1 MQLQSAV
8 KQAVQQIEKTGLAT
22 FTGGD
27 QLVVV
32 ARRSLEPKHALDDQ
46 RLAAS
51 SFVVGSAERV
61 RPVQVRLVTTVNA
74 LDMLCFS
81 WSSTRMIQPQTS

>member
-1 MQLQSAV
+1 MQLQLAA
-8 KQAVQQIEKTGLAT
+8 KQAVQQIERTGLAT

-46 RLAAS
+46 RLAAT
-51 SFVVGSAERV
+51 SFVVGSAESIRQI
-61 RPVQVRLVTTVNA
+61 QVRLVTTMIA
-74 LDMLCFS
+74 LALYLGVPG
-81 WSSTRMIQPQTS
+81 QVQG